1 MSPTRHS
8 RSIETPMEPQTIGSG
23 ATTIMTVPE
32 RNWKRQCRR
41 GNIPL
46 DNIQTDVYDDAC
58 LYSRV
63 AWLTCLLPQRLPP
76 VVTDSGKESV
86 KPRGSWRPSGGQPH
100 ESINRKQR
108 RVYEY
113 IQDYFI
119 RQGLPPSVRE
129 VAQALGKSAQ
139 AIQQHIEVLRVKGY
153 LDHQPSKSR
162 ANVPL
167 AGVSENERVVDLP
180 LLGRIQ
186 AGLPILAEENREGT
200 IPLPREWVGDTTVFL
215 LKVEGDSMIDA
226 HILPADMVLVRKQ
239 PTAENGEIVVARV
252 NGDEATLKRF
262 YQLDGKIRLKPE
274 NSRYQVIELGA
285 DEVEIVGKVIGV
297 FRRF

>member
-1 MSPTRHS
+1 MR
-8 RSIETPMEPQTIGSG
+8 
-23 ATTIMTVPE
+23 A
-32 RNWKRQCRR
+32 
-41 GNIPL
+41 
-46 DNIQTDVYDDAC
+46 
-58 LYSRV
+58 
-63 AWLTCLLPQRLPP
+63 LT
-76 VVTDSGKESV
+76 E
-86 KPRGSWRPSGGQPH
+86 
-100 ESINRKQR
+100 KQR

-139 AIQQHIEVLRVKGY
+139 AIQQHIEVLRAKGY

-167 AGVSENERVVDLP
+167 AGVSGSERVVDLP

-200 IPLPREWVGDTTVFL
+200 IPLPREWVGDETVFL

-239 PTAENGEIVVARV
+239 PMAENGEIVVARV

-262 YQLDGKIRLKPE
+262 YRLDGKIRLKPE

-285 DEVEIVGKVIGV
+285 DEVEIVGKVVGV